1 MVDDGTGSFAVG
13 VIQTPAGGFSAG
25 AVRAFGSRV
34 APHDL
39 LVLPEMA
46 NTPYFPL
53 DGVDAVHRP
62 RSTDHPLATTL
73 KPYQELAHR
82 TRSYVAIGLCLT
94 DGHRVR
100 NAAVVLDRDGGLV
113 DGRGLTTGTP
123 RTIYDKTHLCNVRG
137 YGSCF
142 TEDAHFEPGPEL
154 VTWDLDCGRLG
165 VLICYDRHFPGAWAS
180 LTSQAVDIV
189 AVPTASPD
197 GTAETFAAEMQA
209 MALQQSVVVAVAN
222 RHGREVLGNSDV
234 TYLGQSMVIAPDG
247 RIAETAAPGSPAI
260 ASATFAS
267 TTVAT
272 TARAMGMR
280 QAQRPDLYSYQ
291 PTS

>member
-113 DGRGLTTGTP
+113 DG
-123 RTIYDKTHLCNVRG
+123 
-137 YGSCF
+137 
-142 TEDAHFEPGPEL
+142 
-154 VTWDLDCGRLG
+154 
-165 VLICYDRHFPGAWAS
+165 
-180 LTSQAVDIV
+180 
-189 AVPTASPD
+189 
-197 GTAETFAAEMQA
+197 
-209 MALQQSVVVAVAN
+209 SV
-222 RHGREVLGNSDV
+222 G
-234 TYLGQSMVIAPDG
+234 
-247 RIAETAAPGSPAI
+247 APGGWR
-260 ASATFAS
+260 SAVRI
-267 TTVAT
+267 TVASSAVRLSGRAAT
-272 TARAMGMR
+272 IARATR
-280 QAQRPDLYSYQ
+280 RD
-291 PTS
+291 